1 MTQMESG
8 ATCFHFIPSSYRA
21 CSLDHHQD
29 DCCIGGQLHRGWRRL
44 QYNRPRRRLTKRG
57 NASNL
62 YLIDDPYSVSKKLF
76 LSALILP
83 YAVVR
88 LYPFA
93 KPERRTKVSRWLSS
107 KASVGHHLCS
117 RPVEFDLSGFPFTI
131 PFAVVIVAS
140 PRRWRFII
148 VAAVLDCRCLSE
160 PFVGFRCAEKVT
172 GAWKDVVVITV
183 LGSKLSRT

>member
-8 ATCFHFIPSSYRA
+8 ATFFSSHPVLVSCLFFGPSP
-21 CSLDHHQD
+21 D
-29 DCCIGGQLHRGWRRL
+29 DCCIGGQFHRGWRRPDTG
-44 QYNRPRRRLTKRG
+44 YNNRPRRRLT